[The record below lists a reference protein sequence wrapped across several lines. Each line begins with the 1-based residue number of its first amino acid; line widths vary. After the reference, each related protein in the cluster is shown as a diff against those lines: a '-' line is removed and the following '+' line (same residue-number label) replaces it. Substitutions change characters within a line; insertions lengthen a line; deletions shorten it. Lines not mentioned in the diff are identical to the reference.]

1 MTTKTIKKHYRWL
14 LDQAVQMTGLH
25 SGGPYED
32 TFNNSLKAAEKAYK
46 HIHQCEC
53 KKPGK
58 DVNREYV

>member
-1 MTTKTIKKHYRWL
+1 
-14 LDQAVQMTGLH
+14 MTGLH